1 MGRPSTLRFSPLMT
15 SALMAGVVLLCAML
29 AYAWS
34 WRFSGTR
41 LVEGAR
47 ERLALYETSLDAAVE
62 RFRYLPEFMALTEPV
77 RALLDHPSDE
87 HRAGEANAHLRKIA
101 QSAGADVLFVM
112 NAEGLTLASSNAGEP
127 GSFVGQNYAFRP
139 YFRNAIETGA
149 GRYYAVGATTG
160 KPGYFLAS
168 RVDGPDGPRGV
179 VVVKV
184 DLAPLAAEWRR
195 TTEKVVLVDQ
205 EGVVFL
211 ATDPGW
217 LYRPL
222 APLDGSTLK
231 YLDET
236 RKYGSPPQIGQP
248 LTRGTFLRG
257 GLALTELAQAPGA
270 SETLFELAAPLP
282 GHGWRLLFFAPVTR
296 ANEFASFA
304 ATTVLVLGLVAFLL
318 ATVMRQRRA
327 HVRARERAHAELEHR
342 VEERTLALRQ
352 AQDGLV
358 QSAKLAGLGQGLAGI
373 AHEMAQPL
381 VALRMSLASLTHFLR
396 AGEQAKALG
405 SAEGIVA
412 ILQRVEK
419 LASDLRN
426 FARPDSET
434 PRSVSL
440 QELIHGAISL
450 VEHRLKTPDVTLER
464 HFPAEPVIVDVRP
477 NRLEQVIV
485 NLLSNAL
492 DSCEEANLHWPR
504 ARSIRLRLHVRRG
517 SALISVED
525 DGVGLGETSPEKVF
539 EPFFSTKA
547 TGRGLGLG
555 LSISRGIMAEHG
567 GTLRLDAIPEGGAVA
582 SLGLPL
588 VRKEGRVS

>member
-1 MGRPSTLRFSPLMT
+1 MDRPPSPRFSPLMT
-15 SALMAGVVLLCAML
+15 SALLGGVIILCAML

-34 WRFSGTR
+34 WRFSGSR
-41 LVEGAR
+41 LVEGAQ
-47 ERLALYETSLDAAVE
+47 ERLTLYETSLDAAVE

-77 RALLDHPSDE
+77 RALLDHPADAA
-87 HRAGEANAHLRKIA
+87 RAIEANAHLKRITH
-101 QSAGADVLFVM
+101 SAGADVLFVM
-112 NAEGLTLASSNAGEP
+112 NAEGLTLASSNAGDP

-139 YFRNAIETGA
+139 YFRSAIETGA

-168 RVDGPDGPRGV
+168 RIDGPQGPRGV
-179 VVVKV
+179 AVVKV
-184 DLAPLAAEWRR
+184 DLAPLASEWRR
-195 TTEKVVLVDQ
+195 TAEKVVLVDE
-205 EGVVFL
+205 EGIVFL
-211 ATDPGW
+211 ATDPAW

-222 APLDGSTLK
+222 ASLSGATLK

-236 RKYGSPPQIGQP
+236 RKYGSPPQIGAA
-248 LTRGTFLRG
+248 LTRGTFQRG
-257 GLALTELAQAPGA
+257 GLALTDLEHEPGRR
-270 SETLFELAAPLP
+270 ETLFELAYPLP
-282 GHGWRLLFFAPVTR
+282 GHGWQIRLFAPITG
-296 ANEFASFA
+296 ANEFASLA
-304 ATTVLVLGLVAFLL
+304 ASSVLILGLVAFLI

-327 HVRARERAHAELEHR
+327 HARARAQVHAELEQR

-381 VALRMSLASLTHFLR
+381 AALRMSLASLTHFIR
-396 AGEQAKALG
+396 SGDQPKALG

-412 ILQRVEK
+412 ILRRVEQ

-434 PRSVSL
+434 PRHVNLNDIILGAVSL
-440 QELIHGAISL
+440 I
-450 VEHRLKTPDVTLER
+450 EHRLKAVGVTLER
-464 HFPAEPVIVDVRP
+464 SAPPVPVLVQVRP

-492 DSCEEANLHWPR
+492 DSCEEANRLLPR
-504 ARSIRLRLHVRRG
+504 PRRVTVYLDTENGHALVRVADEG
-517 SALISVED
+517 A
-525 DGVGLGETSPEKVF
+525 GLGELPPEKAF

-567 GTLRLDAIPEGGAVA
+567 GTLELAPSPEGGAVA
-582 SLGLPL
+582 KIRLPL
-588 VRKEGRVS
+588 ARKEALA

>member
-1 MGRPSTLRFSPLMT
+1 MDRPSALRFSPLMT
-15 SALMAGVVLLCAML
+15 SALMAGVVLLCATL

-34 WRFSGTR
+34 WRFSGSR
-41 LVEGAR
+41 LVESAQ

-77 RALLDHPSDE
+77 RALLDSPSDE
-87 HRAGEANAHLRKIA
+87 ARAVEANAHLRRIT

-127 GSFVGQNYAFRP
+127 GSFMGQNYAFRP

-168 RVDGPDGPRGV
+168 RIDGPHGPRGV

-195 TTEKVVLVDQ
+195 TAEKVALVDQ

-211 ATDPGW
+211 ATDPAW

-222 APLDGSTLK
+222 VALTGATLK

-236 RKYGSPPQIGQP
+236 RKYGSPPQIGRP

-257 GLALTELAQAPGA
+257 GLALTELEQEPGR
-270 SETLFELAAPLP
+270 SETLFELAFPLP
-282 GHGWRLLFFAPVTR
+282 GHSWKLLFFAPITR
-296 ANEFASFA
+296 ANEFASLA
-304 ATTVLVLGLVAFLL
+304 ATSVLVLGLVAFLI
-318 ATVMRQRRA
+318 TIVMRQRRA
-327 HVRARERAHAELEHR
+327 HARARERAHAELEQR

-352 AQDGLV
+352 AQEGLV

-381 VALRMSLASLTHFLR
+381 VALRMSLASLSHFVR
-396 AGEQAKALG
+396 SGDQTKALG
-405 SAEGIVA
+405 SADGMVA
-412 ILQRVEK
+412 ILRRVEN

-434 PRSVSL
+434 PRRVSL
-440 QELIHGAISL
+440 QDIIHGAISL
-450 VEHRLKTPDVTLER
+450 IEHRLKTPEVTLER
-464 HFPAEPVIVDVRP
+464 HFPSDPVMVEVRP

-492 DSCEEANLHWPR
+492 DSCEEAHRLVPRKRRVTLHL
-504 ARSIRLRLHVRRG
+504 AVERG
-517 SALISVED
+517 CAVLLVQDE
-525 DGVGLGETSPEKVF
+525 GTGLGETPPERVF

-567 GTLRLDAIPEGGAVA
+567 GTLQLDPAPEGGAVA
-582 SLGLPL
+582 RISLPL
-588 VRKEGRVS
+588 A

>member
-1 MGRPSTLRFSPLMT
+1 
-15 SALMAGVVLLCAML
+15 MAGVILLCATI

-34 WRFSGTR
+34 WRIFGSR
-41 LVEGAR
+41 LVEGAQ

-77 RALLDHPSDE
+77 RALLDSPSDE
-87 HRAGEANAHLRKIA
+87 ARAVEANAHLRRIT

-127 GSFVGQNYAFRP
+127 GSFMGQNYAFRP
-139 YFRNAIETGA
+139 YFRSAIETGA

-168 RVDGPDGPRGV
+168 RIVGAHGPRGV

-195 TTEKVVLVDQ
+195 TTEKVALVDQ

-211 ATDPGW
+211 ATDPAW

-222 APLDGSTLK
+222 VALSGATLN

-236 RKYGSPPQIGQP
+236 RKYGSPPQIGGP

-257 GLALTELAQAPGA
+257 GLALTELEQEAGRR
-270 SETLFELAAPLP
+270 ETLFELAYPLP
-282 GHGWRLLFFAPVTR
+282 GHGWKLLFFAPITR
-296 ANEFASFA
+296 ANEFASLA
-304 ATTVLVLGLVAFLL
+304 ATSVLVLGLVAFLI
-318 ATVMRQRRA
+318 TIVMRQRRA
-327 HVRARERAHAELEHR
+327 HARARERAHAELEQR

-381 VALRMSLASLTHFLR
+381 VALRMSLASLTHFVQS
-396 AGEQAKALG
+396 GDQTKALG
-405 SAEGIVA
+405 SADGMVA
-412 ILQRVEK
+412 ILRRVEK

-434 PRSVSL
+434 PRRVSL
-440 QELIHGAISL
+440 QDIIHGAISL
-450 VEHRLKTPDVTLER
+450 IEHRLKTPEVTLER
-464 HFPAEPVIVDVRP
+464 HFPSDPVMVEVRP

-492 DSCEEANLHWPR
+492 DSCEEAHRLVPRKRRVTLHL
-504 ARSIRLRLHVRRG
+504 AVERG
-517 SALISVED
+517 CAVLLVED
-525 DGVGLGETSPEKVF
+525 EGTGLGETPPERVF

-567 GTLRLDAIPEGGAVA
+567 GTLQLDPAPEGGAVA
-582 SLGLPL
+582 RISLPL
-588 VRKEGRVS
+588 A